1 MSSFAPMLLPRR
13 VRWHLGGQR
22 MERGDHARPEAA
34 SPPSWCP
41 SWDRISRNSQES
53 RTIMATQIDH
63 IVIAVRNLDAASR
76 DYAGAGFNVLP
87 GGEHTGGATHN
98 ALVTF
103 NDGSYF
109 ELIAFT
115 QPDREPE
122 PPHRWWNKL
131 ARGEGLVDYAV
142 LSEDL
147 AQEAAEIQDRGAAI
161 DGPYDGG
168 RVRPDGQRVA
178 WRTLRSSDSEDGL
191 PFIIDDLTPRPLRV
205 PNGASSHH
213 PGNFSGVAGLTIVVA
228 DLAEAERAYTD
239 VLGTKGEAVTS
250 AIAGAGPARRFS
262 VGDHWIELVEPD
274 DAESALR
281 AQLESRGSGPF
292 EITLNGIGAGG
303 EYLPES
309 ATHGVRIRIER

>member
-1 MSSFAPMLLPRR
+1 M
-13 VRWHLGGQR
+13 V
-22 MERGDHARPEAA
+22 
-34 SPPSWCP
+34 
-41 SWDRISRNSQES
+41 
-53 RTIMATQIDH
+53 TQIDH
-63 IVIAVRNLDAASR
+63 IVIAVRNLDEASR
-76 DYAGAGFNVLP
+76 DYARAGFNVLP

-103 NDGSYF
+103 SDGAYF

-115 QPDREPE
+115 QPEREPD

-131 ARGEGLVDYAV
+131 AKGEGLVDYAV

-168 RVRPDGQRVA
+168 RIRPDGQRVA

-213 PGNFSGVAGLTIVVA
+213 PGSFNGVSGLTIVVVN
-228 DLAEAERAYTD
+228 LAEAERAYAD

-250 AIAGAGPARRFS
+250 PIAGAGASRRFS
-262 VGDHWIELVEPD
+262 IGDHWVDLVEPD
-274 DAESALR
+274 ETQSALR
-281 AQLESRGSGPF
+281 AQLEGRGSGPF
-292 EITLNGIGAGG
+292 EIALNGNGADG

>member
-1 MSSFAPMLLPRR
+1 
-13 VRWHLGGQR
+13 
-22 MERGDHARPEAA
+22 
-34 SPPSWCP
+34 
-41 SWDRISRNSQES
+41 
-53 RTIMATQIDH
+53 MATQIDH
-63 IVIAVRNLDAASR
+63 IVIAVRNLDEASR

-103 NDGSYF
+103 TDGSYF

-115 QPDREPE
+115 QPDQEPN

-131 ARGEGLVDYAV
+131 AKGEGLVDYAV

-168 RVRPDGQRVA
+168 RIRPDGQRVA
-178 WRTLRSSDSEDGL
+178 WRTLRSSDSSADAGL

-213 PGNFSGVAGLTIVVA
+213 PGNFNGVAGLTIVVA
-228 DLAEAERAYTD
+228 NLAEAERAYAD
-239 VLGTKGEAVTS
+239 VLGTKGEEVTS
-250 AIAGAGPARRFS
+250 TIAGARSARRFS

-274 DAESALR
+274 ATQSALR
-281 AQLESRGSGPF
+281 AQLETRGSGPF
-292 EITLNGIGAGG
+292 EITLNSSGTGS
-303 EYLPES
+303 EYLPDS
-309 ATHGVRIRIER
+309 ATHGARIRIKR

>member
-1 MSSFAPMLLPRR
+1 
-13 VRWHLGGQR
+13 
-22 MERGDHARPEAA
+22 
-34 SPPSWCP
+34 
-41 SWDRISRNSQES
+41 
-53 RTIMATQIDH
+53 MATQIDH
-63 IVIAVRNLDAASR
+63 IVIAVRNLDEASR
-76 DYAGAGFNVLP
+76 DYAGAGFNVVP

-103 NDGSYF
+103 GDGSYF

-115 QPDREPE
+115 QPDQEPN

-213 PGNFSGVAGLTIVVA
+213 PGSFSGVAGLTVVVA
-228 DLAEAERAYTD
+228 NLAEAERAYGD
-239 VLGTKGEAVTS
+239 VLGVGGERVTS
-250 AIAGAGPARRFS
+250 AIPGAGPGRRFT
-262 VGDHWIELVEPD
+262 VGDHWIELIEPD
-274 DAESALR
+274 TTESVLR
-281 AQLESRGSGPF
+281 AQLETRGSGPF
-292 EITLNGIGAGG
+292 EITLNGNGATG